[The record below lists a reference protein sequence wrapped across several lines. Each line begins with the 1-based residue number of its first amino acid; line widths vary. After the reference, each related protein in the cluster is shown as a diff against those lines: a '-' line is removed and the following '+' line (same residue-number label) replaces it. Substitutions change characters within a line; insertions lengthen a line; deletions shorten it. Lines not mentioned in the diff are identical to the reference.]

1 MAEEKS
7 LSGLTDEEARE
18 FHQIFTSSFVAF
30 IVVAIVAHIL
40 AWSWRP
46 FWPGPQGWV
55 QSMLDGVSSVT
66 SFLV

>member
-7 LSGLTDEEARE
+7 LSGLTDEEARD
-18 FHQIFTSSFVAF
+18 FHQIFTSSFAAF

>member
-7 LSGLTDEEARE
+7 LSGLSDEEARE
-18 FHQIFTSSFVAF
+18 FHKIFSSSFVAF

-55 QSMLDGVSSVT
+55 QSMLDGVSNVT